1 MIKYIKVD
9 WPESQEFMEYK
20 EETFVCADSENIL
33 FVPENLYNEVM
44 YKLQFPK
51 KYENTN
57 LGTIVCYETR
67 AVVNENET
75 FWYDLSDLKKG
86 NKILIYNHSIPS
98 EYNKPEW
105 FITTCKACSQG
116 FPILLEDT
124 IAIPGLNCEIIG
136 YYDPNETK
144 NYNKVTYE
152 KENN

>member
-9 WPESQEFMEYK
+9 WPESQEFMDYK
-20 EETFVCADSENIL
+20 EETFVCADRENTL

-51 KYENTN
+51 KYENTS

-116 FPILLEDT
+116 FPILLEDD

>member
-20 EETFVCADSENIL
+20 EETFVCADSENTL

-86 NKILIYNHSIPS
+86 NKILIYNYSIPS

-116 FPILLEDT
+116 FPILLEDA

>member
-20 EETFVCADSENIL
+20 EETFVCADSEGTL

-105 FITTCKACSQG
+105 FITTCIACSQG
-116 FPILLEDT
+116 FPILLEDA

>member
-20 EETFVCADSENIL
+20 EETFVCADSEGTL

-98 EYNKPEW
+98 KYNKPEW

-136 YYDPNETK
+136 YYDPNEIK

>member
-20 EETFVCADSENIL
+20 EETFVCADSEGTL

-75 FWYDLSDLKKG
+75 FWYDLSDLKKV

-116 FPILLEDT
+116 FPILLEDA
-124 IAIPGLNCEIIG
+124 IVIPGLNCEIIG